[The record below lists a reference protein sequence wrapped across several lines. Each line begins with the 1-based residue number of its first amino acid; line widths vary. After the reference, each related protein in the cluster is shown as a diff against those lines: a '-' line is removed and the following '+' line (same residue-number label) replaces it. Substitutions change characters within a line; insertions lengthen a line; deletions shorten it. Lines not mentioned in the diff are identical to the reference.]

1 MKTRA
6 FGPTGIE
13 TTVIGLGGMP
23 MSIKG
28 RPSAEVSERVIHT
41 ALDAGM
47 RLIDTADVYC
57 HDDNDIG
64 HNERLIA
71 KALASWSGSDEVL
84 LCTKGGLTRPR
95 AAWKTNAHPDHLRS
109 ACDRSL
115 KALGVDQIAVYQ
127 LHAPDDD
134 VPFADSVGALAELRE
149 AGKIAHVG
157 LSNVSAEEIDEALGI
172 VPIVSVQN
180 RCNPFDLRAF
190 EEGVVAK
197 CEALGLAFLPYSPVG
212 GGRGQGR
219 TGDDV
224 VLSEV
229 GSAHDASPYEVA
241 LAWLLAKSDMMFPIP
256 GASRVESAESSARAA
271 DLSLTESDV
280 ARIDD
285 HVGFR

>member
-1 MKTRA
+1 
-6 FGPTGIE
+6 
-13 TTVIGLGGMP
+13 MP

-28 RPSAEVSERVIHT
+28 RPAPEVSERVIHA

-84 LCTKGGLTRPR
+84 VCTKGGLTRPR
-95 AAWKTNAHPDHLRS
+95 GAWKTNGHPEHLRA
-109 ACDRSL
+109 ACERSL
-115 KALGVDQIAVYQ
+115 KALGVEQIAVYQ

-134 VPFADSVGALAELRE
+134 VPFAESVGALASLRQ

-157 LSNVSAEEIDEALGI
+157 LSNVSAAQIDEARAI

-197 CEALGLAFLPYSPVG
+197 CESLGLAFLPYSPVG

-219 TGDDV
+219 TGDDS
-224 VLSEV
+224 VLIEV
-229 GSAHDASPYEVA
+229 GASHDASPYEVA
-241 LAWLLAKSDMMFPIP
+241 LAWLLAKSNAMFPIP

-271 DLSLTESDV
+271 ELSLSDEDV

-285 HVGFR
+285 HVKFR